1 MRAYYYLLQIA
12 FILTQLLER
21 GSLLRQLT
29 ADLGKRLDQA
39 FGSLANIAQRLL
51 MPARVAPLAL
61 YEKLRERNPAPFAG
75 YFDMG
80 EHLIVSAS
88 PERSMI
94 CVSTMRSPA

>member
-51 MPARVAPLAL
+51 
-61 YEKLRERNPAPFAG
+61 EGLRQCVWPEECFAAETAQRLRIRLE
-75 YFDMG
+75 DT
-80 EHLIVSAS
+80 S
-88 PERSMI
+88 
-94 CVSTMRSPA
+94 